1 IDQRARS
8 RAPRQELRDNR
19 RQGRPPR
26 SLARDDEI
34 YPRRRQAFADQAAAS
49 GAAQRGSPTGVV
61 NRAAMDSVYES
72 LRAAFKWETPEY
84 FNFGEMIDLY
94 AQDPSRVALL
104 WEDERGNR
112 ARLTFADLRDSS
124 NRIATALSAIGIRR

>member
-1 IDQRARS
+1 ADRRPPRSARPAAVALCAAGRALGRDRVRGPHYRRTDQRARS

-49 GAAQRGSPTGVV
+49 GAAQRRSATGVV
-61 NRAAMDSVYES
+61 
-72 LRAAFKWETPEY
+72 T
-84 FNFGEMIDLY
+84 
-94 AQDPSRVALL
+94 SRIVTS
-104 WEDERGNR
+104 E
-112 ARLTFADLRDSS
+112 
-124 NRIATALSAIGIRR
+124 IV